1 MASIAQLIANGRVL
15 HAADVTS
22 KKRIFELAAQ
32 KLAETTTLD
41 EEQLYVELLAR
52 EKLGSTGLGNGV
64 AIPHCRLTGC
74 ETPVGLL
81 MTLMHATDF
90 DAPDNRPVDIVF
102 VLIVPEEATQE
113 HLDILALLVARFA
126 SPDYC
131 QSLRDA
137 ADATALRNHALS
149 TTGP

>member
-32 KLAETTTLD
+32 KLAETTALD

-90 DAPDNRPVDIVF
+90 DAPDNGPVDIVF

-113 HLDILALLVARFA
+113 HLDILALLVGRFA

-131 QSLRDA
+131 QALRGA
-137 ADATALRNHALS
+137 ADATALLNRALS